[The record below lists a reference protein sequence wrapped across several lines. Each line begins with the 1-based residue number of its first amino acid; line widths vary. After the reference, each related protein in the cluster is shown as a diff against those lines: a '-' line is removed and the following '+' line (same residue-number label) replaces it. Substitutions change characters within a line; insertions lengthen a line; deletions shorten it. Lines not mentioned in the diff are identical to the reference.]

1 MDAATL
7 ITRARERAGLSKRE
21 LARRA
26 GTSPAAIVGYEQGA
40 RDPSVGTLSRILRAA
55 GAEADVRVVR
65 RRGPEPAV
73 AGRRLE
79 QVLELADALPRRRAG
94 RRLTFPPFPVPTA

>member
-7 ITRARERAGLSKRE
+7 IRSARERAGLSKRE

-26 GTSPAAIVGYEQGA
+26 RTSAAALVTYEHGT
-40 RDPSVGTLSRILRAA
+40 RDPTVGTLLRIVQAT
-55 GAEADVRVVR
+55 GADADVRIIAL
-65 RRGPEPAV
+65 RGPDPAV

-79 QVLELADALPRRRAG
+79 QVLELADALPHRRAA
-94 RRLTFPPFPVPTA
+94 RHLTFPHLAG